1 MATLVAGG
9 AGFLGSHLCERLARQ
24 GESVIC
30 VDSLITGH
38 QDNIADLLRMPHFT
52 YMRHDVTSPF
62 PDLPNVERIYHMA
75 SPASPVAYQRF
86 PCETM
91 HANAEGTNN
100 LLELARRLNAR
111 ILFAST
117 SEVYGDPLEHP
128 QRETYWGNTSCTG
141 PRSMY
146 DESKRYGEALT
157 VAHRNA
163 FGTDTRIARI
173 FNTYGPRMAPDDGR
187 VVSNFIVQ
195 ALKGEP
201 LTIYGDGSQ
210 TRSFQYVDDLVEGLT
225 RLMESDYADPVNIGN
240 PVEFTMRNLAERVL
254 ELTGSHAAIEYRP
267 LPQDDPRQRCPQ
279 IDLARSVLGWTP
291 VVPLTEGLRRT
302 IPYFR
307 TVLGIEPNG
316 HLASAQLLAATSE
329 SALGGS

>member
-1 MATLVAGG
+1 M
-9 AGFLGSHLCERLARQ
+9 
-24 GESVIC
+24 
-30 VDSLITGH
+30 
-38 QDNIADLLRMPHFT
+38 
-52 YMRHDVTSPF
+52 TSPF

-75 SPASPVAYQRF
+75 SPASPVAYQRY

-100 LLELARRLNAR
+100 LLELARRHNAR

-128 QRETYWGNTSCTG
+128 QRETYWGNAVCTG

-163 FGTDTRIARI
+163 FGTETRIARI

-195 ALKGEP
+195 ALKGES
-201 LTIYGDGSQ
+201 LTVYGDGSQ
-210 TRSFQYVDDLVEGLT
+210 TRSFQYVDDLVEGLI

-240 PVEFTMRNLAERVL
+240 PVEFTMRDLAERVL
-254 ELTGSHAAIEYRP
+254 ELSGSVRRSST
-267 LPQDDPRQRCPQ
+267 DRC
-279 IDLARSVLGWTP
+279 
-291 VVPLTEGLRRT
+291 RRT
-302 IPYFR
+302 TRVSAAPKSILPGRCSGGRRSCRSRKAFAARFPISGRSWVSNR
-307 TVLGIEPNG
+307 TAIWP
-316 HLASAQLLAATSE
+316 ART
-329 SALGGS
+329 

>member
-1 MATLVAGG
+1 
-9 AGFLGSHLCERLARQ
+9 LARQ
-24 GESVIC
+24 
-30 VDSLITGH
+30 H
-38 QDNIADLLRMPHFT
+38 
-52 YMRHDVTSPF
+52 
-62 PDLPNVERIYHMA
+62 
-75 SPASPVAYQRF
+75 
-86 PCETM
+86 
-91 HANAEGTNN
+91 
-100 LLELARRLNAR
+100 NAR

-163 FGTDTRIARI
+163 FGTETRIARI

-195 ALKGEP
+195 ALSGES
-201 LTIYGDGSQ
+201 LTLYGDGCQ
-210 TRSFQYVDDLVEGLT
+210 TRSFQYVDDLIDGLT
-225 RLMESDYADPVNIGN
+225 RLMESGYADPVNIGN
-240 PVEFTMRNLAERVL
+240 PVECTMRDLAELVL
-254 ELTGSHAAIEYRP
+254 ELTGSRAPIDYRP

-279 IDLARSVLGWTP
+279 IDLAKSVLGWEP
-291 VVPLTEGLRRT
+291 VVPLREGLRRT

-316 HLASAQLLAATSE
+316 HLSRAEVLAGTSDH
-329 SALGGS
+329 AFGSD